1 MAIVVVRYLHDG
13 RLDTTFGNGG
23 IVRTDFPGTTDKVVE
38 VTVTQ
43 QDRITVIASDHDN
56 ILVASY
62 LADGNLNPAFS
73 QDGMHRLPFPFIPQ
87 DAVVDPPGEVVADQA
102 GGQVAGAAA
111 VAAPGPAGPVAV
123 QGPRIVA
130 AGESGSTFNGLFTVA
145 RYHPFDRFDTTFGTN
160 AGAGFVVTNF
170 LQEGGSARALCV
182 AVDRQHRIAAAGSI
196 RHTDVTTHFAVA
208 RYLPT
213 GAIDNSFSG
222 NGRTVTQ
229 FRLPSEARAATFAGG
244 QGRLVVAGFVGDR
257 QFSHFA
263 LARYLDDGSL
273 DAGWSGDGRLTTP
286 FPEGRS
292 MARTVKADG
301 RGRIVAAGFA
311 GSHFALARY
320 LSNGALDADFS
331 GDGRALTDTANF
343 GHGSA
348 AGLYIDPSDE
358 TITAVGNAGG
368 AFGVARFRDNGTQ
381 DASFGDDGR
390 VRTVVGANNEFSAAH
405 AIVADSQRRLV
416 VAGVVNIAVE

>member
-1 MAIVVVRYLHDG
+1 
-13 RLDTTFGNGG
+13 
-23 IVRTDFPGTTDKVVE
+23 VVE

-73 QDGMHRLPFPFIPQ
+73 QDGTHRLPFPFIPQ
-87 DAVVDPPGEVVADQA
+87 DAVVDPPGEVVAGQA
-102 GGQVAGAAA
+102 GGQAAGAAA

-130 AGESGSTFNGLFTVA
+130 AGESGSTFNGLFTVT
-145 RYHPFDRFDTTFGTN
+145 RYHPFDQFDTTFGII
-160 AGAGFVVTNF
+160 VTNF

-196 RHTDVTTHFAVA
+196 RHTDDTTHFAVA
-208 RYLPT
+208 RYLST

-222 NGRTVTQ
+222 NGRTVTHFQ
-229 FRLPSEARAATFAGG
+229 RSSEARAATFAGG
-244 QGRLVVAGFVGDR
+244 QGRLVVAGFVGDGD
-257 QFSHFA
+257 FDFA
-263 LARYLDDGSL
+263 LARYLNDGTL
-273 DAGWSGDGRLTTP
+273 DAGWSGDGRVTTH
-286 FPEGRS
+286 FPEGTS

-320 LSNGALDADFS
+320 LSNGTLDAGFS
-331 GDGRALTDTANF
+331 GDGRAITDTANF

-348 AGLYIDPSDE
+348 HDLYIDPGDE
-358 TITAVGNAGG
+358 TITAVGTASG
-368 AFGVARFRDNGTQ
+368 AFGVARFRDNGTP
-381 DASFGDDGR
+381 DASFSNDGR
-390 VRTVVGANNEFSAAH
+390 VRTDIGAPNEASVAH
-405 AIVADSQRRLV
+405 AVVADSQRRLV